1 MSMGASYGQLYFY
14 FYAVECALEKEKSWG
29 LLIVSTQEK
38 KHKEV
43 IGNIN
48 KINWYSVFCS
58 APGRG
63 RKLSLIILMTQ

>member
-38 KHKEV
+38 NTKRLLGMS
-43 IGNIN
+43 IRLTGIL
-48 KINWYSVFCS
+48 YSALLRAEDANCHW
-58 APGRG
+58 
-63 RKLSLIILMTQ
+63 